1 MNEDLYA
8 NDGVVRR
15 RYEPGQEDASLSNVV
30 LGAIDDH
37 DSGALTRGE
46 QTLYDRIDPDALD
59 TLFREDSDAVV
70 TLQFAFDGMNVSL
83 WCDET
88 VEIRVS
94 DVDSP

>member
-15 RYEPGQEDASLSNVV
+15 RYRPGEENASLSNVV
-30 LGAIDDH
+30 LRAIDDH
-37 DSGALTRGE
+37 SDEALTRGDR
-46 QTLYDRIDPDALD
+46 TLYDQIDPDALD
-59 TLFREDSDAVV
+59 TLFREDGDAPV

-83 WCDET
+83 WCEET

-94 DVDSP
+94 GTDSS

>member
-15 RYEPGQEDASLSNVV
+15 RYEPGREDASLSNVV
-30 LGAIDDH
+30 LRAIDDH
-37 DSGALTRGE
+37 GDGSLTRGE
-46 QTLYDRIDPDALD
+46 QTLYDRIDLDALD
-59 TLFREDSDAVV
+59 TLFREDGDATV

-94 DVDSP
+94 ETDSP